1 MKNPIQPEQK
11 EITEVKSASPY
22 SPLPPVQVLK
32 TKTMKT
38 QHKQNILAVALVGAL
53 AFTSVLHA
61 EEAGSGHYLPGA
73 TASFIDALPGK
84 EAFAYVNAFTYYNGS
99 AGGSREL
106 NLGGQV
112 VANVDGTVYADTSF
126 LLYQTPWKIFGGG
139 YAAAVAIPYM
149 WMEVKGNV
157 QIGPVTG
164 NRRDTAD
171 GIGDIELL
179 PLMLGW
185 TNGDL
190 KFGGTLG
197 IYAPTGE
204 YEQGHLAN
212 VGKNYWT
219 FEPGVSVSWLSSKIG
234 TEVSLFAGFDASTKN
249 NETDYQSGDVFH
261 LDATVAQHLPLL
273 GGFVGVG
280 ANAFYYQQITGDRGS
295 GARLGDFEGRTIGIG
310 PVLSYATK
318 IGKSKTTDLVAELK
332 WLPELDVEKRLKG
345 DTIWFKLALVF

>member
-1 MKNPIQPEQK
+1 MQSN
-11 EITEVKSASPY
+11 TLLTLVLAAS
-22 SPLPPVQVLK
+22 
-32 TKTMKT
+32 
-38 QHKQNILAVALVGAL
+38 LAPVALR
-53 AFTSVLHA
+53 A

-73 TASFIDALPGK
+73 TASFIDELPGK
-84 EAFAYVNAFTYYNGS
+84 EAFAYVNAFTYYSGS
-99 AGGSREL
+99 AGGSRQLE
-106 NLGGQV
+106 LGGQV

-157 QIGPVTG
+157 QAGPVAV
-164 NRRDTAD
+164 NRRDTAN

-185 TNGDL
+185 TSGDV
-190 KFGGTLG
+190 KFGGQFG

-204 YEQGHLAN
+204 FEAGHLAN
-212 VGKNYWT
+212 IGKNYWT
-219 FEPGVSVSWLSSKIG
+219 FEPGLNMSWLSSKIG
-234 TEVSLFAGFDASTKN
+234 TEVSLFAGFDVSTKN
-249 NETDYQSGDVFH
+249 DTTDYQSGDVFH

-295 GARLGDFEGRTIGIG
+295 GASLGDFEGRTVGVG
-310 PVLSYATK
+310 PVLSYACK
-318 IGKSKTTDLVAELK
+318 LGKTDLVAEVK

-345 DTIWFKLALVF
+345 ATIWFKLALVF